1 MTEITEINTISNN
14 FVYSD
19 TSIINPVD
27 GINLFDGLYHPVK
40 SFNINTSGT
49 INITDTS
56 SSSKWQLYIIHGTIS
71 RDISNEIAMFS
82 ITCNLVDIKASTII
96 PADIHNSLN
105 YVNIRVPPRYARSI
119 SQIIIN
125 AYDSAFN
132 EVNELYTVDISVDKY
147 VL

>member
-1 MTEITEINTISNN
+1 MIIKVIYFVILQIIHVVVQQKKNKIRMTEITTISNN

-27 GINLFDGLYHPVK
+27 GINLFNGLYHPVK
-40 SFNINTSGT
+40 TYNINTSGT

-71 RDISNEIAMFS
+71 RDIANEIAMFS
-82 ITCNLVDIKASTII
+82 ITCNLADIRASTII

-105 YVNIRVPPRYARSI
+105 YVNIRVRVA
-119 SQIIIN
+119 
-125 AYDSAFN
+125 
-132 EVNELYTVDISVDKY
+132 
-147 VL
+147 